1 MKLVAVGKVK
11 EKSMRSL
18 LDEYAKRLSAYTKL
32 EIIEVADEIA
42 PESNYAAQNEQVMKK
57 EGERLLA
64 KIKDGEYVILLDLHG
79 NAMSSEQLA
88 AKIDQIFTYQ
98 TSQITFVIG
107 GSLGLSDAVIK
118 RADLRLQ
125 LSTMTFPHQLCRVL
139 ILEQIYRAFK
149 IMNHEPYHK

>member
-42 PESNYAAQNEQVMKK
+42 PESNSAAQIEQVMKK

-64 KIKDGEYVILLDLHG
+64 KIK
-79 NAMSSEQLA
+79 
-88 AKIDQIFTYQ
+88 
-98 TSQITFVIG
+98 
-107 GSLGLSDAVIK
+107 
-118 RADLRLQ
+118 
-125 LSTMTFPHQLCRVL
+125 
-139 ILEQIYRAFK
+139 
-149 IMNHEPYHK
+149 

>member
-1 MKLVAVGKVK
+1 M
-11 EKSMRSL
+11 
-18 LDEYAKRLSAYTKL
+18 
-32 EIIEVADEIA
+32 
-42 PESNYAAQNEQVMKK
+42 
-57 EGERLLA
+57 A